1 MPRIGSISGRS
12 LANTA
17 TRRTFASYPFN
28 AENISASATALQL
41 GNSTRWQGSA
51 TPIINN
57 TSTWTFS
64 NGNVTFVGTGLPYH
78 SYGSES
84 SAHIAA
90 PQNYNITWVYRGGT
104 TVEGTNTATNDGL
117 IGLWL
122 NGVAMYNPSAQ
133 QGSPFGSNLL
143 APTWQ
148 YNAASEAGR
157 ALGYTF
163 GEDLAGGH
171 SVNHSSFPDQYHYH
185 DSNFLNAWLTG
196 IGHDSGEV
204 GSTGV
209 AEASVIKYLMSGL
222 THANG
227 HSKILGISADGYPV
241 YGPYGYVRASDATSG
256 IKRIVTGY
264 TLNSAETRIGTEAS
278 NTTLYPLGIFIE
290 DYSFTASGDLDQHN
304 GRFCVTPDY
313 PLGTYAYFVTLN
325 SSLLPVYP
333 YVIGNTY
340 FGPPANLA

>member
-28 AENISASATALQL
+28 AENISASATASQL
-41 GNSTRWQGSA
+41 GNSTRWQGNA

-57 TSTWTFS
+57 TSTWSFS
-64 NGNVTFVGTGLPYH
+64 GANVTFVGTGLPYH
-78 SYGSES
+78 SYGSALS
-84 SAHIAA
+84 VNVPS
-90 PQNYNITWVYRGGT
+90 PQDYNISWVYRGGT
-104 TVEGTNTATNDGL
+104 TVEGTNVETSGGL

-133 QGSPFGSNLL
+133 AGAPDGPNLL

-171 SVNHSSFPDQYHYH
+171 ASPPDQYHYH
-185 DSNFLNAWLTG
+185 DSAFLNAWLTG
-196 IGHDSGEV
+196 TGHDSGPV

-209 AEASVIKYLMSGL
+209 AEASVIRYLSSGL
-222 THANG
+222 THDNG

-256 IKRIVTGY
+256 IKRMVTGY
-264 TLNSAETRIGTEAS
+264 TLNSAETRIDTQAS

>member
-28 AENISASATALQL
+28 AANISASATALQL
-41 GNSTRWQGSA
+41 GNSARWQGSP
-51 TPIINN
+51 TPIIAN

-64 NGNVTFVGTGLPYH
+64 GGNVTFTGTGLPYH
-78 SYGSES
+78 SYGSER
-84 SAHIAA
+84 AANVPA
-90 PQNYNITWVYRGGT
+90 PQNYIKTWTYRGGT
-104 TVEGTNTATNDGL
+104 TVEGNNVATGGGL

-122 NGVAMYNPSAQ
+122 NGVAIYNPSAQ
-133 QGSPFGSNLL
+133 GGAPFGPNLL

-157 ALGYTF
+157 ELGYTF

-171 SVNHSSFPDQYHYH
+171 ASPPDQYHYH
-185 DSNFLNAWLTG
+185 DGAFLNAWLTG
-196 IGHDSGEV
+196 VGYDSGPV

-256 IKRIVTGY
+256 VKRMVTGY
-264 TLNSAETRIGTEAS
+264 TLNSADSRVGTAVN
-278 NTTLYPLGIFIE
+278 NTTAYPLGIFIE

-304 GRFCVTPDY
+304 GRFCITPDY
-313 PLGTYAYFVTLN
+313 PSGTYAYFLTLN

-340 FGPPANLA
+340 FGPPANLV